1 MSDLTYISLFSGAG
15 GGDIGMD
22 AAGYRCVAQ
31 VEIDP
36 HCQKVLRR
44 HWPEVPRWSDVCDVR
59 GDMLPPADVV
69 VFGSPCQDLSVAGAR
84 SGLAGARSGLFHQAV
99 RIINEQRTA
108 TESRFPRAA
117 IWENVPG
124 ALSSNRGQDFAD
136 ALRALAGCGAH
147 LIEWCVVDARH
158 FVPQRRRRVF
168 VAAVFDAAAAA
179 RCGEPLFPVGARCV
193 RHPQQGAA
201 SRQDTVSALTASFG
215 TGGADAAHAAAG
227 WLTPVHSTDA
237 EMRAYRMSAF
247 GHYVEDG
254 TASALKQRDYKDA
267 TDLII
272 EPADEHALSVW
283 VKRARAQ
290 SDSDPESWSQGDES
304 PTLNAFD
311 NGSESRAT
319 VLAFATNQR
328 SEIRELGDTAVSIS
342 AERATNQQT
351 YLACDI
357 APTLTATN
365 DPARSPQASE
375 VTAQIAAVHAASS
388 LVRRLTPLE
397 CERLQGWPDNHT
409 ALADDDTPIADSH
422 RYRMAGNG
430 IASPALQWVAAHL
443 ATALREPE

>member
-227 WLTPVHSTDA
+227 WLTPVEAEPDWSIPDEYPTLDA
-237 EMRAYRMSAF
+237 SFGKQQSMNLQSAAQ
-247 GHYVEDG
+247 GHLLHTY
-254 TASALKQRDYKDA
+254 
-267 TDLII
+267 
-272 EPADEHALSVW
+272 

-351 YLACDI
+351 YLACD
-357 APTLTATN
+357 
-365 DPARSPQASE
+365 DESHSPMP
-375 VTAQIAAVHAASS
+375 